1 MLFVF
6 SEVVERVR
14 NPVEG
19 RIFRPPTEH
28 LGVADYVLRCM
39 RSCWDE
45 DPEQRPDIRYV
56 RVKLKEMQAGLY
68 VSCHAAVFG
77 LEAEGGVTKFQSGIS
92 AASRWTDH
100 SSCDF
105 SMAALVHCTE
115 RPLIL
120 YMSLASAHGI
130 VVSALKGT
138 INLKH
143 LCLGSGLNLNHS
155 FFEGLTMMYELQ
167 RLCSNE

>member
-6 SEVVERVR
+6 SEIVERVR

-68 VSCHAAVFG
+68 VSCHV
-77 LEAEGGVTKFQSGIS
+77 
-92 AASRWTDH
+92 AASRWIDH
-100 SSCDF
+100 
-105 SMAALVHCTE
+105 VHVTFHWQPWCTVQY

-120 YMSLASAHGI
+120 YMLLAWAHGI
-130 VVSALKGT
+130 IVNAFKCT
-138 INLKH
+138 RNLKH
-143 LCLGSGLNLNHS
+143 LCLSSGLNLNRT
-155 FFEGLTMMYELQ
+155 FIGGLTKMYEL
-167 RLCSNE
+167 

>member
-1 MLFVF
+1 MFFVF
-6 SEVVERVR
+6 SEIVERVR

-68 VSCHAAVFG
+68 VSWH
-77 LEAEGGVTKFQSGIS
+77 T
-92 AASRWTDH
+92 AASRWIDH

-105 SMAALVHCTE
+105 SMAALVHSTD

-120 YMSLASAHGI
+120 YMLLASAHGI
-130 VVSALKGT
+130 VVNAFKGT
-138 INLKH
+138 RNLKH
-143 LCLGSGLNLNHS
+143 LYMCSGLNLNHN

>member
-6 SEVVERVR
+6 PEIVERLR

-39 RSCWDE
+39 KSCWDE

-68 VSCHAAVFG
+68 VSCH
-77 LEAEGGVTKFQSGIS
+77 T
-92 AASRWTDH
+92 AASRWIDH

-105 SMAALVHCTE
+105 SMSALVFCTD

-120 YMSLASAHGI
+120 Y
-130 VVSALKGT
+130 VT
-138 INLKH
+138 
-143 LCLGSGLNLNHS
+143 GLSTWYSCECIQGYYKFMTLWDTEGFALNH
-155 FFEGLTMMYELQ
+155 
-167 RLCSNE
+167 RLSITHIIIY

>member
-6 SEVVERVR
+6 SEIVERVR

-28 LGVADYVLRCM
+28 LGVSDYVLRCM

-68 VSCHAAVFG
+68 VSCHVG
-77 LEAEGGVTKFQSGIS
+77 
-92 AASRWTDH
+92 ASRWIDH

-105 SMAALVHCTE
+105 SIAALLHSTVQTFN
-115 RPLIL
+115 
-120 YMSLASAHGI
+120 SLH
-130 VVSALKGT
+130 VT
-138 INLKH
+138 
-143 LCLGSGLNLNHS
+143 GLSTWYNC
-155 FFEGLTMMYELQ
+155 ECIQGY
-167 RLCSNE
+167 